1 LKVSLSVKI
10 PEVGKDVQMRTEDA
24 ELVVNMFANW
34 VELVRAM
41 CSGLGPP
48 MHINKWQNAEANAL

>member
-1 LKVSLSVKI
+1 
-10 PEVGKDVQMRTEDA
+10 VGKDVQMRTEDA